1 MIWILSS
8 KIEDISS
15 DMGQFIGGEL
25 VHSLAVFRARHVV
38 KRAEII
44 CAGTLCDERVAC
56 WQGFPRTAE
65 QVSGAGAFVAEVVR
79 ADGVGVEL
87 AFVWAAETAVL
98 MACS

>member
-56 WQGFPRTAE
+56 WQGFLRTAE

-87 AFVWAAETAVL
+87 CFRL
-98 MACS
+98 GG